1 MTLTKAD
8 IAEQIHQEVGSTK
21 KYSARIVD
29 SLFELIKQTLEEG
42 TDVLISGF
50 GKFSVRER
58 KERKGRNPLNG
69 EPMTLSSKKV
79 VTFNC
84 SGKLREQIN
93 GD

>member
-8 IAEQIHQEVGSTK
+8 IAEQIHKEVGSTK
-21 KYSARIVD
+21 KQSVRIVD
-29 SLFELIKQTLEEG
+29 SLFELIKQSLEDG
-42 TDVLISGF
+42 TDVLVSGF

-79 VTFNC
+79 VFFRC
-84 SGKLREQIN
+84 SGKLREKIN